1 MENRQ
6 LLRKM
11 KADFDEMIENPDEG
25 LQVSENYLEVFTEG
39 PAIKPEVP
47 VPTQA
52 ELEKFY
58 FTTAVEQ
65 FLNILPLYPS
75 LNWGPIHSQALDV
88 KLPGVIRDSVSYCPH
103 SRSDAIKQ
111 QTVGIEKVLA
121 WGL

>member
-1 MENRQ
+1 
-6 LLRKM
+6 M

-25 LQVSENYLEVFTEG
+25 LQVPENYLKVFTEG
-39 PAIKPEVP
+39 PATEPEVP

-52 ELEKFY
+52 EMEKFY

-65 FLNILPLYPS
+65 FLIYILPLYPA

>member
-39 PAIKPEVP
+39 PATKPEVP

-52 ELEKFY
+52 EMEKFY

-75 LNWGPIHSQALDV
+75 LN
-88 KLPGVIRDSVSYCPH
+88 
-103 SRSDAIKQ
+103 
-111 QTVGIEKVLA
+111 
-121 WGL
+121 

>member
-39 PAIKPEVP
+39 PATKPEVP

-52 ELEKFY
+52 EMEKFY

-65 FLNILPLYPS
+65 FLIYFLPLYPA
-75 LNWGPIHSQALDV
+75 LN
-88 KLPGVIRDSVSYCPH
+88 
-103 SRSDAIKQ
+103 
-111 QTVGIEKVLA
+111 
-121 WGL
+121 

>member
-39 PAIKPEVP
+39 PATKPEVP

-52 ELEKFY
+52 EMEKFY

-65 FLNILPLYPS
+65 FLIYILPLYPA
-75 LNWGPIHSQALDV
+75 LN
-88 KLPGVIRDSVSYCPH
+88 
-103 SRSDAIKQ
+103 
-111 QTVGIEKVLA
+111 
-121 WGL
+121 